1 MVLFLGSLYL
11 PAGLIALAG
20 YMVIG
25 ILIPLFIGRKNSQP
39 GLSFRDSFGEL
50 NSYLLESMRGLDET
64 LQYGDGKARKEGL
77 DQGSRTLSGK
87 QKVLSGI
94 EALQRSVTDAAVW
107 GFSLALYACI
117 LAAYAQGKAPF
128 SAVMICIMA
137 MPNSFGPVL
146 ALSRLANDL
155 GQTLASGE
163 RVLSLL
169 EEEPAV
175 EEIDGQEVAADI
187 VKGMEADHV
196 TFGYGDQ
203 KILTAYSLTVPAG
216 ACIGIHG
223 RSGCGKSTLLRLL
236 MRFWDP
242 QEGRILLEDR
252 DLRSIPTAS
261 LRNSQAFVA
270 QETHLFHRT
279 LAENIAVGRPDA
291 SMEEIEEA
299 ARKASIHDFIMD
311 LPEGYQT
318 KAGELGDTLSEGQ
331 KQRIGLAR
339 AFLYDAPI
347 LLLDEP
353 TSSLDALSEGM
364 ILKALEEEKKE
375 RKRTIVLV
383 SHRSSTMSLADKVV
397 EMTGRVS

>member
-1 MVLFLGSLYL
+1 M
-11 PAGLIALAG
+11 AL
-20 YMVIG
+20 
-25 ILIPLFIGRKNSQP
+25 
-39 GLSFRDSFGEL
+39 
-50 NSYLLESMRGLDET
+50 
-64 LQYGDGKARKEGL
+64 
-77 DQGSRTLSGK
+77 
-87 QKVLSGI
+87 
-94 EALQRSVTDAAVW
+94 
-107 GFSLALYACI
+107 
-117 LAAYAQGKAPF
+117 
-128 SAVMICIMA
+128 
-137 MPNSFGPVL
+137 PNSFGPVL

-169 EEEPAV
+169 EEAPAV
-175 EEIDGQEVAADI
+175 EEVPGQGEAVTL

-196 TFGYGDQ
+196 TFGYGEE
-203 KILTAYSLTVPAG
+203 KILKDYSLKVPAG
-216 ACIGIHG
+216 VCIGIHG

-242 QEGRILLEDR
+242 QEGQILLEER
-252 DLRSIPTAS
+252 DLKTIPTES
-261 LRNSQAFVA
+261 LRCSQAFVA
-270 QETHLFHRT
+270 QETHLFHT
-279 LAENIAVGRPDA
+279 SLADNIAVGRPDA

-339 AFLYDAPI
+339 AFLYDALI

-364 ILKALEEEKKE
+364 ILRALEAEKQE

-383 SHRSSTMSLADKVV
+383 SHRASTMSLADQVV
-397 EMTGRVS
+397 EMTGRGS